1 MKAKSD
7 LLAASRRS
15 STLRA
20 ASRISVSKSA
30 SKSASKSVSTSASIS
45 TGTSASTSAS
55 TSANKPTRPPA
66 RKRVA
71 LRLPREERRA
81 QILAQA
87 YKFFSEYGL
96 TAQTRALAEAC
107 GVSQRLLYS
116 FFPSKAALL
125 EEVYRSEIAGSFKAQ
140 WFAQLKDRS
149 LPIEQRL
156 TRFYAEYYDSVTTRR
171 WLRLFLYASL
181 AEVAMAPA
189 YIAAIVSHM
198 LEIIV
203 QEAAYEAGL
212 KVPTDAAL
220 VQELGWVLHG
230 AVSHL
235 AIRRHVYANTN
246 PSPEHAVIKMQVRV
260 FMGGLGAVLRPKRK
274 AH

>member
-7 LLAASRRS
+7 LLAADRR
-15 STLRA
+15 
-20 ASRISVSKSA
+20 
-30 SKSASKSVSTSASIS
+30 
-45 TGTSASTSAS
+45 
-55 TSANKPTRPPA
+55 TRPAGRKP
-66 RKRVA
+66 RKRPP

-125 EEVYRSEIAGSFKAQ
+125 EEVYRSEIAGSFKAV
-140 WFAQLKDRS
+140 WFVELKDRGVP
-149 LPIEQRL
+149 LEQRL
-156 TRFYAEYYDSVTTRR
+156 TRFYREYYDVVTTRR

-181 AEVAMAPA
+181 AEVGMAPA
-189 YIAAIVSHM
+189 YIAAIVTHM
-198 LEIIV
+198 LEIVVAEAAHEHGLRVPADGAQV
-203 QEAAYEAGL
+203 QEI
-212 KVPTDAAL
+212 
-220 VQELGWVLHG
+220 GWVLHG

-235 AIRRHVYANTN
+235 AIRRHIYANTN
-246 PSPEHAVIKMQVRV
+246 PLPAHDVIALHVRS
-260 FMGGLGAVLRPKRK
+260 FLAGLPALLEPQEIAPRNDHRQLTTK
-274 AH
+274 